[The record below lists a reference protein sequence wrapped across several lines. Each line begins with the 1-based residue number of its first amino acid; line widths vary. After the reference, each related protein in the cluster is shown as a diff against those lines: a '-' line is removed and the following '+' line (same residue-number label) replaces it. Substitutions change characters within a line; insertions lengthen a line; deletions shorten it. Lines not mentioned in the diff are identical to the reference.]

1 MSFESFMS
9 SIEEISTMPEL
20 IRNEERECYEYPEEF
35 HYKFFKLNDVILYVR
50 QKTNIHLSIKL
61 LEFIYNMIMS
71 EIPSSIESES
81 SSQTESTLNVINQLR
96 EQYAEVISLI
106 QTITAQV
113 DSISQNIPSIE
124 TEPTSEPIPS
134 IDIKKEILNAIVD
147 ETILSKITTE
157 VGSVVWNAINPK
169 LNDVVKSIVDQMMS
183 TKMMPVTSTN
193 ILNSPEPQPNI
204 YKILVLKQSGFTG
217 DEILKL
223 ADKGLL

>member
-71 EIPSSIESES
+71 EIPSSTDSES

>member
-71 EIPSSIESES
+71 EIPSSTDSES

-113 DSISQNIPSIE
+113 DSISQNIPSVE
-124 TEPTSEPIPS
+124 TGPTSEPIPS

-157 VGSVVWNAINPK
+157 VGSVVWNAINTK

>member
-1 MSFESFMS
+1 MA
-9 SIEEISTMPEL
+9 
-20 IRNEERECYEYPEEF
+20 
-35 HYKFFKLNDVILYVR
+35 
-50 QKTNIHLSIKL
+50 
-61 LEFIYNMIMS
+61 
-71 EIPSSIESES
+71 EIPTPIESDS

-106 QTITAQV
+106 HTITAQV

-157 VGSVVWNAINPK
+157 VGSVVWNTINPK